1 MEHLIEQ
8 IVWLQDKDL
17 TRGYVFGV
25 VHTVIPLIG
34 FYTGWSINRFLKI
47 VQNLKKLKP
56 GQLDKL
62 NIEVK
67 KSKLK
72 RNFKKGIF

>member
-25 VHTVIPLIG
+25 VHVIP
-34 FYTGWSINRFLKI
+34 
-47 VQNLKKLKP
+47 
-56 GQLDKL
+56 
-62 NIEVK
+62 
-67 KSKLK
+67 
-72 RNFKKGIF
+72 